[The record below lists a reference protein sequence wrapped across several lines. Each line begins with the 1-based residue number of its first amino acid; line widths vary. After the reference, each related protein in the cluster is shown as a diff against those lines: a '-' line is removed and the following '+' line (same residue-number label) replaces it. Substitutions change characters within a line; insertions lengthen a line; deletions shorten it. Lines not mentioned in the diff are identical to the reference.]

1 MRRNDHHPSDH
12 ADSNPSIHFV
22 TIKTGAKKRN
32 KPEAVWGLFFCGY
45 GIGGLGGRGGA
56 AVRGWMSGGVSPDR
70 VARHRRREF
79 RHQSDGAGLDEGI
92 AIDDGSDVAY
102 TVW

>member
-32 KPEAVWGLFFCGY
+32 KPEAVWGLFF
-45 GIGGLGGRGGA
+45 
-56 AVRGWMSGGVSPDR
+56 AVTAS
-70 VARHRRREF
+70 VARGDAAGWLLGDGRAAGCRRIEW
-79 RHQSDGAGLDEGI
+79 QGIDEGRAVI
-92 AIDDGSDVAY
+92 SRAEPPWMNVSL
-102 TVW
+102 